1 MVREGRRVLRRVDN
15 GGERRSKVEGGM
27 RDSPGIAWGGVGRAV
42 HVQYSAAYQNTCT
55 NIGTEASPEVV
66 FNLFNLSGQ
75 FLSAA

>member
-1 MVREGRRVLRRVDN
+1 
-15 GGERRSKVEGGM
+15 M